1 MHVAVDLPD
10 DASSSGCP
18 FMIFDWVPTALPGI
32 KKLCSAATDGCAAA
46 VLQGAHSTILDVLQL
61 KGHSDKLDMHD
72 WKGHIADR

>member
-1 MHVAVDLPD
+1 MGCQQCRLAYQKSAVLPLLI
-10 DASSSGCP
+10 GC
-18 FMIFDWVPTALPGI
+18 
-32 KKLCSAATDGCAAA
+32 AA